1 MKSRTIK
8 SIVYSNTFDMG
19 GMEVRQAFPSGK
31 AVAPNPFLLL
41 HHADVLVPTDIPL
54 SKAGVGPHPH
64 RGFSPVTIIYKG
76 GVHHRDS
83 RGNDNIIY
91 AGGTQWMNAGLGI
104 IHSERPPADIQET
117 GGRQEIIQ
125 LWVNTPAAHKL
136 DQPAYYPLTAEETP
150 TITSADG
157 LVTIKIHS
165 GALDGVQGKI
175 PTFSPVNTF
184 SVYMEIHGQYRLPL
198 PVDHNAFAYVLK
210 GKIQIGDDV
219 IEANYA
225 ALFGN
230 DGDYIDLHS
239 SDETVLLIGSGTPIE
254 EPIASHGPFVMNS
267 QTEIMQAFKD
277 YQQGK
282 MGILIE
288 D

>member
-8 SIVYSNTFDMG
+8 SIVYANTFDMG
-19 GMEVRQAFPSGK
+19 GMGVRQAFPSGK

-54 SKAGVGPHPH
+54 TKAGVGPHPH

-83 RGNDNIIY
+83 RGNNNVIY
-91 AGGTQWMNAGLGI
+91 AGGTQWMNAGMGI
-104 IHSERPPADIQET
+104 IHSERPPADIHEI

-136 DQPAYYPLTAEETP
+136 DQPAYFPLTAEETP
-150 TITSADG
+150 SITSIDG

-165 GALDGVQGKI
+165 CELEGERGAI
-175 PTFSPVNTF
+175 ATFTPVNTF
-184 SVYMEIHGQYRLPL
+184 SVYMKTNGSYRMQI
-198 PVDHNAFAYVLK
+198 PVEHNVFAYVLK
-210 GKIQIGDDV
+210 GEVKIGADIIG
-219 IEANYA
+219 ANYVA
-225 ALFGN
+225 IFN
-230 DGDYIDLHS
+230 GDETHIQLEAS
-239 SDETVLLIGSGTPIE
+239 KETVLLIGSGTPIE

-277 YQQGK
+277 YEQGK
-282 MGILIE
+282 MGVLIE